1 MPSGLQVQ
9 WGGATAPCAPSLCMG
24 LMYVMYEAALYMV
37 PDLPID
43 VVPHLIIPML
53 HVVLFPGSTSTLSD
67 RILSVHAEILTK

>member
-1 MPSGLQVQ
+1 
-9 WGGATAPCAPSLCMG
+9 MG

-43 VVPHLIIPML
+43 DVPHLIIPKL